1 MDKRIGYGLTFDEA
15 FKLVADTAHKI
26 PNETVNH
33 ISVSTDRHGT
43 IWAELRDDG
52 WRVYIP
58 HSLATKVRVND

>member
-15 FKLVADTAHKI
+15 LKLVAETANKI
-26 PNETVNH
+26 PEIVSH
-33 ISVSTDRHGT
+33 ISISTRNHST

-58 HSLATKVRVND
+58 KGSQFKEESEK